1 VITQFNGA
9 PVVDANG
16 LTFQV
21 TAVAPDTKVNLEVL
35 RDGKTEKLAATT
47 AQRPG
52 HNGNIS
58 EVASTDDEGV
68 LNGVAVEDLTP
79 DARREMHLPSRLKGA
94 VVSEVAPDSASA
106 RAGVSAGDVILEI
119 NRQRVNSA
127 EDAINFSAKAENKKT
142 LLKLWSHGA
151 TIFVVVDET
160 DSAKGDS

>member
-1 VITQFNGA
+1 
-9 PVVDANG
+9 VDANG
-16 LTFQV
+16 MTFQV

-35 RDGKTEKLAATT
+35 RDGKAEKLEATT
-47 AQRPG
+47 GQRPG
-52 HNGNIS
+52 RKGNIT
-58 EVASTDDEGV
+58 EVAGTDDAGV

-79 DARREMHLPSRLKGA
+79 DARREMHLPNRLKGA
-94 VVSEVAPDSASA
+94 VISEVAPDSASA
-106 RAGVSAGDVILEI
+106 RAGLSAGDVILEI